1 MQAYYAARAP
11 IYDAVYAK
19 PERQADI
26 GWLQAHLPTRL
37 AGRRLLEVA
46 CGTGYWTPHLAAT
59 ARHVTATDGVAE
71 PLALARNRPGT
82 QGVAFTQADAYA
94 LPPALGSFDGA
105 FAGLWFSHVPIAQRP
120 AFLHSLHARL
130 TPGARVILIDNSRA
144 QCTELPIADTDAAGN
159 TWQVRTLPDG
169 SHHRVL
175 KNFPTEAELRALLAP
190 QATVTAWRELTHF
203 WLIEYELMPCSP
215 TSL

>member
-11 IYDAVYAK
+11 LYDAVYAK

-26 GWLQAHLPTRL
+26 GWLQAHLPARL
-37 AGRRLLEVA
+37 AGRSLLEVA

-59 ARHVTATDGVAE
+59 ARHLTATDGVAE
-71 PLALARNRPGT
+71 PLALARARPGNA
-82 QGVAFTQADAYA
+82 GVTFAQADAYA
-94 LPPALGSFDGA
+94 LPPALGTFDGA
-105 FAGLWFSHVPIAQRP
+105 FAGLWFSHVPMAQRP

-130 TPGARVILIDNSRA
+130 APGARVILIDNSRA
-144 QCTELPIADTDAAGN
+144 QCAELPIADTDVDGN

-169 SHHRVL
+169 SRHRVL

-203 WLIEYELMPCSP
+203 WLIEYELPPCSP
-215 TSL
+215 T